1 MSDRDHVPPAP
12 KRQQGPPSR
21 QRRASST
28 TRVAT
33 SDSRRSLRDARGSL
47 PLTPGG
53 GLPQRRSRDD
63 AMIRVDGPSWQ
74 QGYDAG
80 LLAHWSGRQ
89 TLAASIDRWSW
100 VSGYIEGDAVR
111 LTRGSRATRKLDA
124 NREY

>member
-1 MSDRDHVPPAP
+1 MSDRLPPVSHLL
-12 KRQQGPPSR
+12 KDGRQQGPP
-21 QRRASST
+21 